1 MNDYTKI
8 LPTGKNNAIPSK
20 RLAYMM
26 GFRTVRQLQEDIARC
41 RADGQ
46 VICSSAQGGYYLP
59 KNKDE
64 IREFIAVTEARAAN
78 TFAALK
84 SARRALQEYDG
95 QGRLDDLM

>member
-1 MNDYTKI
+1 M
-8 LPTGKNNAIPSK
+8 
-20 RLAYMM
+20 
-26 GFRTVRQLQEDIARC
+26 
-41 RADGQ
+41 
-46 VICSSAQGGYYLP
+46 P

-95 QGRLDDLM
+95 QERLDDLM